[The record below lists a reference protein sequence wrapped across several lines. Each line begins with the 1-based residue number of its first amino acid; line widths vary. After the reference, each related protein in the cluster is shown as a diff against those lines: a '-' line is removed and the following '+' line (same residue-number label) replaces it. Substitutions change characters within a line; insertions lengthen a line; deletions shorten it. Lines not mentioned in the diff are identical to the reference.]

1 LTHAQRGNARGAVA
15 LLRRAA
21 DGLGRWAGP
30 VPAAVDLDGVRA
42 YAERLARRI
51 EGAGLGGLDDAD
63 LRPRLRGT

>member
-1 LTHAQRGNARGAVA
+1 MGGAGA
-15 LLRRAA
+15 
-21 DGLGRWAGP
+21 
-30 VPAAVDLDGVRA
+30 AAVDLDGVRA